1 MKCILMNKNT
11 EVIVLEYNTI
21 LNGFSEFY
29 EIKNIEY
36 APLIIFNSYKEN
48 NNDDIMLTNL
58 SEWFK
63 GRGIPSWRDELDLLL
78 SRLNITTPR
87 ELLDKAFGLSLSDQ
101 YWIKPYNSNIL
112 YSDINFFDHDFEDSD
127 FVDLTF
133 GSNISIDKI
142 NLMSPNNTTDGRLK
156 KTWIIDDNKRYLLK
170 SGYKSEVM
178 QPFNEVLA
186 TKICERLN
194 FYHVPYTLEIIHN
207 QVVSKCPCFIKT
219 NTELVTAYQ
228 VLHKNCEK
236 TNAYEDYIKI
246 LEEKNILNARSYIED
261 MIILDYIILNEDRHL
276 NNFGIIRN
284 VETLKW
290 ESIAPIFDNGQ
301 SLNIIDYNDE
311 EVLAKGDGRFFYSS
325 TNFDDMLLNI
335 KNINRYDLS
344 KLDGIVEDFENLL
357 KDYSNITKMTD
368 RRINKICTLLYSR
381 INKLKKYIDNK

>member
-21 LNGFSEFY
+21 LNGFSEVY
-29 EIKNIEY
+29 KIKNIEY

-48 NNDDIMLTNL
+48 NNDDIILTNL

-101 YWIKPYNSNIL
+101 YWIKPYDSDIL
-112 YSDINFFDHDFEDSD
+112 YNDINFFEHDFEDSD

-133 GSNISIDKI
+133 CSNISFDKI

-156 KTWIIDDNKRYLLK
+156 KTWIIDNNKRYLLK

-194 FYHVPYTLEIIHN
+194 FYHVPYTLEVIYN
-207 QVVSKCPCFIKT
+207 QVLSKCPCFINA
-219 NTELVTAYQ
+219 NTELITAYQ
-228 VLHKNCEK
+228 VLHKNCDK
-236 TNAYEDYIKI
+236 INAYEDYVKI
-246 LEEKNILNARSYIED
+246 LENNNILNAREYMED

-276 NNFGIIRN
+276 NNFGVIRN

-290 ESIAPIFDNGQ
+290 KSMAPIFDNGQ

-311 EVLAKGDGRFFYSS
+311 EVLAKGDGRFFYSPTS
-325 TNFDDMLLNI
+325 FDDMLLNV
-335 KNINRYDLS
+335 KNINRYDLT
-344 KLDGIVEDFENLL
+344 KLDGIVEEFERLL
-357 KDYSNITKMTD
+357 KDYSHITNMTE

-381 INKLKKYIDNK
+381 INKLKRYKDNK